1 MSKSKGNVVNPD
13 EVIDEYGADSLRM
26 YEMFMGPL
34 DASIDWDDNGP
45 ASTKKFLDR
54 VWRLF
59 VNDLDLK
66 AIPKKELCIK
76 MMVNLIKFMQKR
88 LRRLPKD
95 FDALHFNTAISQMMV
110 FINAA
115 PKG

>member
-1 MSKSKGNVVNPD
+1 MP
-13 EVIDEYGADSLRM
+13 
-26 YEMFMGPL
+26 
-34 DASIDWDDNGP
+34 SIDWDDNGP

-66 AIPKKELCIK
+66 AIPQERIVDENDGELDKVYAETVKKVTE
-76 MMVNLIKFMQKR
+76 
-88 LRRLPKD
+88 D

-110 FINAA
+110 FTECSS
-115 PKG
+115 KG